1 VSLCGRSASRRFNI
15 VCLRRF
21 AQVNREAMKRRW
33 IPALH
38 KHEFCVKEFARW
50 KISAVVVIDL
60 DLTK

>member
-50 KISAVVVIDL
+50 
-60 DLTK
+60 